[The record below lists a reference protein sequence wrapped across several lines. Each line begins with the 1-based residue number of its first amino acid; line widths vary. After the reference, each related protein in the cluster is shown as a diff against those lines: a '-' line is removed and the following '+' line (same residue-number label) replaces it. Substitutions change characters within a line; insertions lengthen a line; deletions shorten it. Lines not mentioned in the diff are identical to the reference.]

1 MNPGMDNKRDGASSI
16 PLPEIAAGEQYV
28 ELRSFDA
35 FIREHYRSLVQF
47 LRRRTATEQDAEDAA
62 QESMTKL
69 LRYRESEPA
78 SAWKQLL
85 YRIAVNVAHDQFRVA
100 HTHCSKEHVS
110 LDSQDLA
117 DHEYSPEERAAY
129 DQQVARLTQAILAL
143 PPKCQR
149 VYLLKRVHG
158 MSRAQI
164 AARCGISVKMVEK
177 HLANALVFLRR
188 KVGDSSMD
196 TL

>member
-1 MNPGMDNKRDGASSI
+1 MASEQH
-16 PLPEIAAGEQYV
+16 PEA
-28 ELRSFDA
+28 RSFDI
-35 FIREHYRSLVQF
+35 FIREQYRSLVQF

-62 QESMTKL
+62 QESMAKL

-78 SAWKQLL
+78 IAWKQLL

-100 HTHCSKEHVS
+100 FTHRSKEHVT
-110 LDSQDLA
+110 LNGQEIA
-117 DHEYSPEERAAY
+117 AHEHSPEERAEY
-129 DQQVARLTQAILAL
+129 EQQVAHLTQAILEL

-164 AARCGISVKMVEK
+164 ADRCGISVKMVEK
-177 HLANALVFLRR
+177 HLATALVLLKR
-188 KVGDSSMD
+188 KVGDSSAR
-196 TL
+196 TS